1 MGKTKQ
7 VFKKAK
13 RGIKTKIK
21 KSVIK
26 TMTNIKEAFK
36 KGTHR
41 LFLQKSSTFENLMT
55 IKQIKSSYAYL
66 DINKSFTTLTILSMN
81 VSIKAKIISI
91 YSNDEKNNFSRENS
105 IKKGT
110 ILIVFISN
118 LANTLLTGNKT
129 RMRYAMVTNDPAFDG
144 CINSVLI
151 EV

>member
-1 MGKTKQ
+1 
-7 VFKKAK
+7 
-13 RGIKTKIK
+13 
-21 KSVIK
+21 
-26 TMTNIKEAFK
+26 MTNIKEAFK

-118 LANTLLTGNKT
+118 LANTLLTDMQWLRTILLSTVVLT
-129 RMRYAMVTNDPAFDG
+129 RF
-144 CINSVLI
+144 
-151 EV
+151 

>member
-1 MGKTKQ
+1 
-7 VFKKAK
+7 
-13 RGIKTKIK
+13 
-21 KSVIK
+21 
-26 TMTNIKEAFK
+26 MTNIKEAFK

-55 IKQIKSSYAYL
+55 IKQIKN
-66 DINKSFTTLTILSMN
+66 INKSFTTLTILSMN

>member
-1 MGKTKQ
+1 
-7 VFKKAK
+7 
-13 RGIKTKIK
+13 
-21 KSVIK
+21 
-26 TMTNIKEAFK
+26 MTNIKEAFK

-55 IKQIKSSYAYL
+55 IKQIKN
-66 DINKSFTTLTILSMN
+66 INKSFTTLTILSMN

-118 LANTLLTGNKT
+118 LANTLLTDMQWLRTILLSTVVLT
-129 RMRYAMVTNDPAFDG
+129 RF
-144 CINSVLI
+144 
-151 EV
+151 